1 MPSGNGPRA
10 ANPVI
15 AYIGLGS
22 NLADPGAQVTQ
33 GLLAVARLPE
43 TRIVAQS
50 SLYRSAPMGPPN
62 QPDYINAVAAIETA
76 QTAYDLLA
84 SLQEVEARHG
94 RARGVRWGPR
104 TLDIDILLYG
114 TERIAAAALT
124 VPHPGLRERAFV
136 LYPLYEIAPDLEVPG
151 LGPLAGLL
159 SHCEGKGIE
168 RLSGRV
174 PGSS

>member
-1 MPSGNGPRA
+1 MPSGNGSRA
-10 ANPVI
+10 ASPVI

-22 NLADPGAQVTQ
+22 NLADPAAQLRQ

-50 SLYRSAPMGPPN
+50 SFYRSPPMGPPD

-76 QTAYDLLA
+76 QTAYNLLA

-114 TERIAAAALT
+114 AERLAGPRLT
-124 VPHPGLRERAFV
+124 VPHPGLTERAFV
-136 LYPLYEIAPDLEVPG
+136 LYPLVEIAPDLEVPG
-151 LGPLAGLL
+151 LGPLARLL
-159 SHCEGKGIE
+159 RHCERRGIE
-168 RLSGRV
+168 RLSGRA
-174 PGSS
+174 PSTP